1 MFLQPAT
8 NYKFRVRA
16 KNIYDWG
23 IWSPEATLFTS
34 DVPLGTL
41 SITMTITNMNIKISW
56 AKPFENY
63 NSLDKYRLYVRDTT
77 GIDWNLEE
85 ASCDASLPQ
94 VVTERFCL
102 IPMLKF
108 RQAPHNL
115 VLNQEIVVKVQAHN
129 DRGWGLFGISSNGI
143 HV

>member
-85 ASCDASLPQ
+85 ASCDASLP
-94 VVTERFCL
+94 
-102 IPMLKF
+102 
-108 RQAPHNL
+108 
-115 VLNQEIVVKVQAHN
+115 
-129 DRGWGLFGISSNGI
+129 
-143 HV
+143 